1 MTTTSPNVSQPDD
14 ILNDPTITVVSVA
27 TAARLLGVART
38 TAHYAYQA
46 NGYITSGVPVLRIGR
61 RVVVPT
67 AALRRAL
74 GRRPLPGDHLE
85 TDV

>member
-46 NGYITSGVPVLRIGR
+46 NGYITAGVPVLRIGR

-67 AALRRAL
+67 AALRKAL